1 MITWA
6 MAMRDLTIGNGGKKV
21 KMYLTTLEAIMR
33 GSLSSPMNARTQTAT
48 VAIDP
53 VVGECLF

>member
-33 GSLSSPMNARTQTAT
+33 GSLSSPMKARTQTAT
-48 VAIDP
+48 VAMDP
-53 VVGECLF
+53 VVG